1 MLYLLCCQNIRKE
14 NHCFLF
20 CLFGRFLVGLE
31 SIVEIEPSDNVST
44 FESVIFDF
52 AQMSFTRI
60 MFIPMMRLLICTIFC
75 STSYALS
82 MKDTRTALVTGSTD
96 GIGLTTAKN
105 LAAKGYNVI
114 LHGRNPERISK
125 AVEKV
130 KSIPNVSSDQI
141 YKIEADLST
150 VQGSKKLVYLTQE
163 ILEKNGLSLDVLMNN
178 AGVFEEKHTLT
189 DDNLE
194 MTFAVNVM
202 APFVITS
209 GLLSE
214 LLGSTRQSRI
224 VIASSISQCRSIDN
238 WDDLQF
244 HHRTYSS
251 HRSYSES
258 KLFDAMLAAEFA
270 TRLSNAGYGTSKIT
284 CNSLDPGTVN
294 TKMLFAGWGPCGID
308 VDSALDELWLC
319 TSEEVSDVTGTY
331 FCWRNPSKSSDHYKE
346 TERQKMWDI
355 LSTIDPDS
363 AKQWNL

>member
-1 MLYLLCCQNIRKE
+1 M
-14 NHCFLF
+14 
-20 CLFGRFLVGLE
+20 VGLE
-31 SIVEIEPSDNVST
+31 LIEEIGTLDNVST
-44 FESVIFDF
+44 FKFSVNVIKVVLG
-52 AQMSFTRI
+52 SIST
-60 MFIPMMRLLICTIFC
+60 MRLVIWTIFC
-75 STSYALS
+75 STTYALS
-82 MKDTRTALVTGSTD
+82 MNDRRTALITGSTD

-105 LAAKGYNVI
+105 LASKGYNVI
-114 LHGRNPERISK
+114 LHGRDPKRISN

-130 KSIPNVSSDQI
+130 KSFANISSDQI
-141 YKIEADLST
+141 YTIESDLST
-150 VQGSKKLVYLTQE
+150 VHGAKKMVQFTQE
-163 ILEKNGLSLDVLMNN
+163 LLQKNGLSLDVLMNN

-189 DDNLE
+189 EDNLE

-209 GLLSE
+209 GLLPA
-214 LLGSTRQSRI
+214 LLENKNQSRI
-224 VIASSISQCRSIDN
+224 VIASSISQCRSIDY

-244 HHRTYSS
+244 HNRSYSS

-270 TRLSNAGYGTSKIT
+270 TRLTKAGYGTSKIT

-294 TKMLFAGWGPCGID
+294 TKMLFAGWGRCGIN

-319 TSEEVSDVTGTY
+319 TSEEVRDVSGTY
-331 FCWRNPSKSSDHYKE
+331 FCWKSPSKSADNYKE

-363 AKQWNL
+363 AKQWYL